1 MESLIVLSCFQARP
15 LLKARAAGATICTVS
30 LDLGITEVAVALT
43 EQGVRLPSGIVI
55 PWTDIDAIGRNDN
68 SCFHLTAAGFEKIQF
83 FSDVTNRLF
92 SLMPT
97 PRAPTMLVS
106 GIPMHR
112 IKGTDPLRDTREK
125 IKTIQPVTGRILD
138 TATGLG
144 YTAIEAAKRADSV
157 ATIEIDPHAL
167 EIAGLN
173 PWSQDLFAN
182 PKITQYVGDS
192 YDLVES
198 FGDDAFTRIVHD
210 PPVFSLAGHLYSAAF
225 YAELYRVLMRG
236 GRLFHYVGDPDSKS
250 GRSTTRGVIR
260 RLQEAG
266 FSVVGRRPKAF
277 GVVARK

>member
-15 LLKARAAGATICTVS
+15 LLQARAAGEAVCTVS
-30 LDLGITEVAVALT
+30 LNLGITEVAVTLT
-43 EQGVRLPSGIVI
+43 EHGVRLPSDIVI
-55 PWTDIDAIGRNDN
+55 AWTDIDAIGGSEN
-68 SCFHLTAAGFEKIQF
+68 SCFHLTAEGLEKIQF
-83 FSDVTNRLF
+83 FSDITNRLF
-92 SLMPT
+92 CLMPT
-97 PRAPTMLVS
+97 PKAPTMLVS

-125 IKTIQPVTGRILD
+125 IKTIQPVTGRVLD

-157 ATIEIDPHAL
+157 ATIEIDPYAL
-167 EIAGLN
+167 EIARLN

-182 PKITQYVGDS
+182 PKITQYLGDS

-198 FGDDAFTRIVHD
+198 FGDAAFARIIHD
-210 PPVFSLAGHLYSAAF
+210 PPAFSLAGHLYSAAF

-236 GRLFHYVGDPDSKS
+236 GRLFHYVGDPGSRS

-260 RLQEAG
+260 RLHEVG
-266 FSVVGRRPKAF
+266 FSFVGRRPEAF

>member
-15 LLKARAAGATICTVS
+15 LSKARAAGETICTVS

-43 EQGVRLPSGIVI
+43 ESGVRLPSGIVI
-55 PWTDIDAIGRNDN
+55 PWADIDAIGENEN
-68 SCFHLTAAGFEKIQF
+68 SCFHLTSTGFEKTQL

-92 SLMPT
+92 SLLPT
-97 PRAPTMLVS
+97 PTAPTMLVS

-125 IKTIQPVTGRILD
+125 IKTVQPVTGRVLD

-167 EIAGLN
+167 EIARLN
-173 PWSQDLFAN
+173 PWSQGLFVN

-192 YDLVES
+192 YDIVES
-198 FGDDAFTRIVHD
+198 FGDDAFTRIIHD
-210 PPVFSLAGHLYSAAF
+210 PPVFSLAGHLYSSEF
-225 YAELYRVLMRG
+225 YAGLYRVLMRG

-260 RLQEAG
+260 RLGEVG
-266 FSVVGRRPKAF
+266 FSYVGRRPEAF